1 MEPFAIIGTIVD
13 CINDYDWNLRIEK
26 QGLLVIDHQGKI
38 VYKGKSQD
46 LSEAKNKFNIES
58 VIELENKN
66 EFLLPG
72 FIDSHIHAAQYPNA
86 GLGLD
91 LPLLEWLN
99 KYTFPME
106 RRYGEDLQ
114 FAKKAYE
121 AVVKSTLN
129 HGTTTASYFATI
141 DVDASLILA
150 EVAENLGQWFINILM
165 ISPILNILKNQIMY
179 PTMHVHI
186 SMIYIHIN
194 KFQITP

>member
-72 FIDSHIHAAQYPNA
+72 FIDSHIHASQYPNA

-141 DVDASLILA
+141 DLDASLILA
-150 EVAENLGQWFINILM
+150 EVAENLGQRAFVGKVCMDRNGFER
-165 ISPILNILKNQIMY
+165 Y
-179 PTMHVHI
+179 EEPTRDSLYSTKSFVTTLLGT
-186 SMIYIHIN
+186 IH
-194 KFQITP
+194 K

>member
-179 PTMHVHI
+179 PTMHVYI
-186 SMIYIHIN
+186 SMLYIHIN